1 MLIINGY
8 KKHCTKLILQM
19 HYDGAFVC
27 GILVHKSI
35 LVRSGNTP

>member
-1 MLIINGY
+1 
-8 KKHCTKLILQM
+8 M
-19 HYDGAFVC
+19 HYDGAFAC